1 MWRSNFGWS
10 RYIAAM
16 ESPGH
21 SQPSSSPPMFN
32 SEERNSKIGAI
43 RAFPPIIRAA
53 VEGLN
58 DQQLDTPYRDGG
70 WTVRQVVH
78 HVADSHANAYLR
90 FKWFATENHPT
101 IKTYDQDVW
110 AALPDSR
117 LPVASS
123 LRMLDGLHE
132 RWSGFLDSLPDSGWS
147 RTGYH
152 PELGEVTMDDLLE
165 IYSGHGAHHA
175 GQITDLRARQ
185 GW

>member
-1 MWRSNFGWS
+1 
-10 RYIAAM
+10 
-16 ESPGH
+16 
-21 SQPSSSPPMFN
+21 MFN

-43 RAFPPIIRAA
+43 RVFPSIIRGA

-58 DQQLDTPYRDGG
+58 DQQLDTSYRDGG

-90 FKWFATENHPT
+90 FRWLVTEDHPT

-110 AALPDSR
+110 AALPDSC
-117 LPVASS
+117 LAVKSS

-132 RWSGFLDSLPDSGWS
+132 RWAEFLDSLQAETWT
-147 RTGYH
+147 RTGMH
-152 PELGEVTMDDLLE
+152 PERGEVTMDDLLE
-165 IYSGHGAHHA
+165 LYSWHGAHHA

>member
-1 MWRSNFGWS
+1 
-10 RYIAAM
+10 
-16 ESPGH
+16 
-21 SQPSSSPPMFN
+21 MFN
-32 SEERNSKIGAI
+32 SEERNNKIGAI
-43 RAFPPIIRAA
+43 RAFPPIIRVA
-53 VEGLN
+53 VDGLN

-90 FKWFATENHPT
+90 FRWLVTEDHPT

-117 LPVASS
+117 LPVESS
-123 LRMLDGLHE
+123 LRLLDGLHE
-132 RWSGFLDSLPDSGWS
+132 RWAGFLDSLPVDTWS
-147 RTGYH
+147 RTGIH
-152 PELGEVTMDDLLE
+152 PERGEVTMDDLLE

>member
-1 MWRSNFGWS
+1 
-10 RYIAAM
+10 
-16 ESPGH
+16 
-21 SQPSSSPPMFN
+21 MFN

-43 RAFPPIIRAA
+43 RAFPQIIHAA
-53 VEGLN
+53 VDGLN

-90 FKWFATENHPT
+90 FRWLVTEDHPT

-117 LPVASS
+117 LPVESS

-132 RWSGFLDSLPDSGWS
+132 RWAGFLDSLPVDTWS
-147 RTGYH
+147 RTGMH

-165 IYSGHGAHHA
+165 LYSWHGAHHA
-175 GQITDLRARQ
+175 GQITDLRARR